1 MNEETGEQSSVGQRL
16 IALREQKGLTL
27 QDMVQ
32 RLRFSPHQLQLLEAG
47 DYDALPD
54 IMFVRALVR
63 TYARQLGEPPEVLL
77 AQLERERQDARP
89 PHLTPLFSPSVPPK
103 KHRTWGQ
110 EISTFWKQVPRAFS
124 MGVLLIMV
132 ILGVAGMV
140 GWKTGVFS
148 GKNLLEVVTVVHS
161 SAPRS
166 SFSNALP
173 PLESA
178 PVLPEPARPL
188 PAGNVSEE
196 NRMPL
201 LSDAPPVYP
210 APLQGSVTEKP

>member
-77 AQLERERQDARP
+77 AQLERER
-89 PHLTPLFSPSVPPK
+89 
-103 KHRTWGQ
+103 
-110 EISTFWKQVPRAFS
+110 
-124 MGVLLIMV
+124 
-132 ILGVAGMV
+132 
-140 GWKTGVFS
+140 
-148 GKNLLEVVTVVHS
+148 
-161 SAPRS
+161 
-166 SFSNALP
+166 
-173 PLESA
+173 
-178 PVLPEPARPL
+178 
-188 PAGNVSEE
+188 
-196 NRMPL
+196 
-201 LSDAPPVYP
+201 
-210 APLQGSVTEKP
+210 